1 MCWNKSVIW
10 LKLSQTVS
18 ASSLTSSAVRPSSVR
33 KNDHL
38 DFVSPECQIVV
49 MEAQGIHVTKLPE
62 LKAPLL
68 IAGFDGWG
76 NALGIW

>member
-1 MCWNKSVIW
+1 
-10 LKLSQTVS
+10 
-18 ASSLTSSAVRPSSVR
+18 
-33 KNDHL
+33 
-38 DFVSPECQIVV
+38 